1 MCRFYRSSMSNS
13 KAYKKHFASLNLET
27 AELNLIRND
36 VPCIFRPYKKHLLL
50 THSYNPNY

>member
-1 MCRFYRSSMSNS
+1 MSNS